1 MGTKLKDFTASAAFT
16 STCSVV
22 GSDSSDPTGSF
33 FWTKAKFDA
42 VYPQLA
48 AATNIFTGNLQTQNV
63 FIPGFGAIGTDV
75 NEIRWTD
82 GATGTTR
89 LYSTGE
95 RDLRMATAVGGGY
108 SSWRMSVGMMVVGND
123 AVIGWPNTFN
133 ADSAPDTAIGRASAG
148 VVEVNNGTAGV
159 LADLQARNIPFL
171 LKLTGVDL
179 TAAATT
185 DIFTVPAGKR
195 LVVTA
200 AQVVFTTVTALTVG
214 ATVGILDSG
223 TAATILGNQTIANT
237 VTAAQSTYFQAPS
250 FAKQNVTAGNK
261 LQFIVTVNGTAT
273 AWVADVYVHCYY
285 AY

>member
-1 MGTKLKDFTASAAFT
+1 MGTELKNFTASGGWT

-42 VYPQLA
+42 VYPTLA
-48 AATNIFTGNLQTQNV
+48 LG
-63 FIPGFGAIGTDV
+63 GTF
-75 NEIRWTD
+75 TD
-82 GATGTTR
+82 GAALALNVNAKILFTNGGVHITNAGFDNLVTV
-89 LYSTGE
+89 SDQGIVWGSGG
-95 RDLRMATAVGGGY
+95 VGINKV
-108 SSWRMSVGMMVVGND
+108 SS
-123 AVIGWPNTFN
+123 
-133 ADSAPDTAIGRASAG
+133 G
-148 VVEVNNGTAGV
+148 VLEVNNGTPGT
-159 LADLQARNIPFL
+159 LADLQARNIPFI
-171 LKLTGVDL
+171 LKLAGVDL

-237 VTAAQSTYFQAPS
+237 VTAAQSTYFAAPS

-261 LQFIVTVNGTAT
+261 LQFIVSINGSAT